1 MAENEDNKP
10 IKKGKAS
17 GIMTREEVE
26 MLIND
31 NESYNAEV
39 YKKVRKIRRD
49 AHNNVGKVIINED
62 NVPMINISNKQ
73 YKDLNRQIN
82 PVILSDKQKAVLEK
96 NKIALKVIKDFRSD
110 KSKPG
115 IVLNVMEKQTRA
127 KRPAKPQI
135 EPPVEEAD
143 KITFDDSD
151 TETAQPKNE
160 GDDKM
165 SKLFQKKKTNYSLE
179 LEEKLEE
186 LDKINEILLNPTLLQ
201 SANRL
206 MVRKKIGGR
215 GFM

>member
-26 MLIND
+26 NLIND
-31 NESYNAEV
+31 NEAYNAEV

-49 AHNNVGKVIINED
+49 AHNNVGKVIINEE
-62 NVPMINISNKQ
+62 NLPMINISNKQ
-73 YKDLNRQIN
+73 FKDLNRQIN

-110 KSKPG
+110 KSKAG
-115 IVLNVMEKQTRA
+115 IVLNVREKQTRTKKA
-127 KRPAKPQI
+127 V

-143 KITFDDSD
+143 KITFDSD
-151 TETAQPKNE
+151 TEIEQPKNE
-160 GDDKM
+160 GDGKV

-186 LDKINEILLNPTLLQ
+186 LDKINEILLNPTILQ

-206 MVRKKIGGR
+206 MIRKKIGGR